1 MIRGQRAGGERKHD
15 KSERL
20 VGILPQQP
28 PSPPPVPRRA
38 GQGQS
43 PVAEAN
49 VILGKVHFSGSM
61 PRTRDHRALGPILP
75 VPTSLPPSFTRGLGG
90 RAVRPAPFPTLL
102 GPLARVQT
110 AVMSPIVAPQP
121 WLESLL
127 SYRDVPQQVGAAF
140 CASPPRALSPKAP
153 VSALMHVCFLSF
165 PSVPPRGELHDL
177 TITADLPL
185 ISFNAV
191 RFRFLY

>member
-1 MIRGQRAGGERKHD
+1 MTNPRGWWG
-15 KSERL
+15 SC
-20 VGILPQQP
+20 PS
-28 PSPPPVPRRA
+28 SPPPVPRRA

-102 GPLARVQT
+102 GPPRESTNGRHVSHRRTLALARVSALLQGRSS
-110 AVMSPIVAPQP
+110 AGWRCLLRLPSSRSLPQSPCVHLDAC
-121 WLESLL
+121 LL
-127 SYRDVPQQVGAAF
+127 SVLSVR
-140 CASPPRALSPKAP
+140 ASEGRAP
-153 VSALMHVCFLSF
+153 
-165 PSVPPRGELHDL
+165 
-177 TITADLPL
+177 
-185 ISFNAV
+185 
-191 RFRFLY
+191 

>member
-1 MIRGQRAGGERKHD
+1 MTNPRGWWG
-15 KSERL
+15 SC
-20 VGILPQQP
+20 PS
-28 PSPPPVPRRA
+28 SPPPVPRRA

-49 VILGKVHFSGSM
+49 VIVGKVHFSGSM

-90 RAVRPAPFPTLL
+90 HAVRPAPFPTLL
-102 GPLARVQT
+102 GPPRESTNGRHVSHRRT
-110 AVMSPIVAPQP
+110 RP

-185 ISFNAV
+185 ISFTAV
-191 RFRFLY
+191 RFRFVY